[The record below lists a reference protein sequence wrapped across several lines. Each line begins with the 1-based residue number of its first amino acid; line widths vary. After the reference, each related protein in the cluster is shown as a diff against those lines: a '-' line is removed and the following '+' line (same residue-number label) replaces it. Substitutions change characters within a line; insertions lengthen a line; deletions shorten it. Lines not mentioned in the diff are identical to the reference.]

1 MKTASR
7 HDFTHQPPMERAL
20 AQKAKRSHPSP
31 GPLRAR
37 QADRPGSRAKAE
49 NRLEEVLNSAANLFY
64 AKGFHGTTIEDVA
77 NDVGMLKGSL
87 YYYINSKEDL
97 LYQLLLTVIE
107 RGDEYIAKRIDPS
120 RDPLTQLQK
129 AIEAQIDLIIENQ
142 VRVGLFFHEFDA
154 LPVKRQQKVLAVMNR
169 YNNRF
174 IDLVR
179 NAQEQGKLIA
189 GEPWLIVNGV
199 LGMCNWIY
207 RWYHAEHPTDV
218 DEVKKTF
225 VGMIMKGIV
234 KA

>member
-1 MKTASR
+1 
-7 HDFTHQPPMERAL
+7 L
-20 AQKAKRSHPSP
+20 APKSNRPAPQ
-31 GPLRAR
+31 PLRAR

-64 AKGFHGTTIEDVA
+64 TKGFHGTTIEDVA
-77 NDVGMLKGSL
+77 RDVGMLKGSL

-107 RGDEYIAKRIDPS
+107 RGDEYIAKRVDPS
-120 RDPLTQLQK
+120 GEPVEQLQK

-142 VRVGLFFHEFDA
+142 VRVGLFFHEFDT

-174 IDLVR
+174 VELVKKG
-179 NAQEQGKLIA
+179 QEQGQFID
-189 GEPWLIVNGV
+189 GEPWLIVNGL

-207 RWYHAEHPTDV
+207 RWHHPEHRTDV
-218 DEVKKTF
+218 REVKRAF
-225 VGMIMKGIV
+225 VGMTMKGIV

>member
-1 MKTASR
+1 MAPKIKPAR
-7 HDFTHQPPMERAL
+7 PAPQ
-20 AQKAKRSHPSP
+20 
-31 GPLRAR
+31 PLRAR
-37 QADRPGSRAKAE
+37 QAERPGSRAKAE

-64 AKGFHGTTIEDVA
+64 TKGFHGTTIEDVA
-77 NDVGMLKGSL
+77 RDVGMLKGSL

-107 RGDEYIAKRIDPS
+107 RGDEYIARRVDPS
-120 RDPLTQLQK
+120 GEPVEQLQK

-142 VRVGLFFHEFDA
+142 VRVGLFFHEFDT

-174 IDLVR
+174 VELVR
-179 NAQEQGKLIA
+179 KGQEQGKLID
-189 GEPWLIVNGV
+189 GEPWLIVNGL

-207 RWYHAEHPTDV
+207 RWHHAEHPTDV
-218 DEVKKTF
+218 SEVKKMF
-225 VGMIMKGIV
+225 VGMTMKGIV

>member
-1 MKTASR
+1 
-7 HDFTHQPPMERAL
+7 L
-20 AQKAKRSHPSP
+20 APKIKAPRPAP
-31 GPLRAR
+31 QPLRAR
-37 QADRPGSRAKAE
+37 QADSPGSRAKAE

-77 NDVGMLKGSL
+77 RDVGMLKGSL
-87 YYYINSKEDL
+87 YYYITSKEDL

-107 RGDEYIAKRIDPS
+107 RGDEYIAKRVDPS
-120 RDPLTQLQK
+120 GEPVEQLQK

-174 IDLVR
+174 VELVKKG
-179 NAQEQGKLIA
+179 QEQGQFVD
-189 GEPWLIVNGV
+189 GEPWLIVNGL

-207 RWYHAEHPTDV
+207 RWHHPEHPTDV
-218 DEVKKTF
+218 REVKRAF
-225 VGMIMKGIV
+225 VGMTMKGIV

>member
-1 MKTASR
+1 MKMASR
-7 HDFTHQPPMERAL
+7 QDFAQQPSVERAL
-20 AQKAKRSHPSP
+20 AQKAKRGQSSP

-37 QADRPGSRAKAE
+37 QAERPGLRAKAE

-120 RDPLTQLQK
+120 GDPLLQLQK
-129 AIEAQIDLIIENQ
+129 GIEAQIDLIIENQ

-154 LPVKRQQKVLAVMNR
+154 LPVKRQQKVLAVMSR

-174 IDLVR
+174 IELVR
-179 NAQEQGKLIA
+179 KAQEQGKLIG

>member
-1 MKTASR
+1 LAPKVKTAR
-7 HDFTHQPPMERAL
+7 HAPQ
-20 AQKAKRSHPSP
+20 
-31 GPLRAR
+31 PLRAR
-37 QADRPGSRAKAE
+37 QAERPGSRAKAG
-49 NRLEEVLNSAANLFY
+49 NRFEEVLNSAANLFY
-64 AKGFHGTTIEDVA
+64 TKGFHGTTIEDVA
-77 NDVGMLKGSL
+77 RDVGMLKGSL

-107 RGDEYIAKRIDPS
+107 RGDEYIAKRVDASGEPVE
-120 RDPLTQLQK
+120 QLQK

-142 VRVGLFFHEFDA
+142 VRVGLFFHEFDT

-174 IDLVR
+174 VELVR
-179 NAQEQGKLIA
+179 KGQEHGKLTE
-189 GEPWLIVNGV
+189 GEPWLVVNGL

-207 RWYHAEHPTDV
+207 RWHHADHPTDV
-218 DEVKKTF
+218 TEVKRAF